1 MANKTPHH
9 LGIISSDAKCA
20 IITGDP
26 DRVVKIA
33 TLLTNS
39 QKISDARGY
48 LCYKASIGEIP
59 VLVIGSGIGGPSTAI
74 AIEELVE
81 IGVQIIIRIGTCGAL
96 QRNIKVG
103 DLIIPTGCVREEGTT
118 AQYIEQ
124 IFPAVPDFEL
134 LKRMV
139 DAAKTIHPQIHI
151 GVTHCKDAYYLE
163 LPNKQLLPEKTGLRW
178 KVWQQAG
185 VLATEMES
193 SILFVLG
200 SLRKIRTG
208 SIFINV
214 GKETNDTIFQQS
226 LKNAVTIVSETI
238 SSLVNEFGFNFYPE
252 EKIDNSSYLDNKK
265 INF

>member
-9 LGIISSDAKCA
+9 LGIESSNIKCA

-26 DRVVKIA
+26 ERVFKIA
-33 TLLTNS
+33 SLLTNS
-39 QKISDARGY
+39 QKITNSRGY
-48 LCYKASIGEIP
+48 LCYKGSIDEIP
-59 VLVIGSGIGGPSTAI
+59 IYIVGSGIGGPSVAI
-74 AIEELVE
+74 AVEELIE
-81 IGVQIIIRIGTCGAL
+81 IGVQVIIRIGTCGAL

-134 LKRMV
+134 LKHLV
-139 DAAKTIHPQIHI
+139 ENAKKIHERIHI
-151 GVTHCKDAYYLE
+151 GITHCKDAYYSE
-163 LPNKQLLPEKTGLRW
+163 IPGKQLLPEKTGLRW

-193 SILFVLG
+193 STLFVLG

-208 SIFINV
+208 SVFINV
-214 GKETNDTIFQQS
+214 GKVTDKDIFQQS
-226 LKNAVTIVSETI
+226 LTNAFAIISATIT
-238 SSLVNEFGFNFYPE
+238 SLVNECGFKQNHKE
-252 EKIDNSSYLDNKK
+252 ISDNSSYLDTKK
-265 INF
+265 NEN